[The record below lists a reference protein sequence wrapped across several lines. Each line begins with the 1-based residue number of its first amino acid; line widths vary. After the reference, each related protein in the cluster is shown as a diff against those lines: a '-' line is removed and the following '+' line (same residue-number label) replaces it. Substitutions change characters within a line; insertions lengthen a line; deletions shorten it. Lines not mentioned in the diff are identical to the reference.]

1 MTQTFRNIVQHSTF
15 KHFKLLEYYQ
25 SIELEGMDE
34 PSRQHVEYNSN
45 LLQLKTLIDQR
56 LTGVAIS
63 HWLIAIQVFC
73 LWPLSVAQVHADK
86 VHMRLEVALFHPLTF
101 IILWKVLLAL
111 RLINMALVFYYQ
123 MYNSSSGNCLSAC

>member
-1 MTQTFRNIVQHSTF
+1 M
-15 KHFKLLEYYQ
+15 EYYQ
-25 SIELEGMDE
+25 SIELEGMDG

-63 HWLIAIQVFC
+63 HWLIAVQIYC
-73 LWPLSVAQVHADK
+73 LWPLSVAQVYADQ
-86 VHMRLEVALFHPLTF
+86 VHMQWEVALFHPLTF

-111 RLINMALVFYYQ
+111 RLLNMALVFYYQ
-123 MYNSSSGNCLSAC
+123 MYNSSSGNRF